1 MAAVSDGERGQLIL
15 VGGLALAVTLVAV
28 ALVLNAAI
36 YTENLASRDDADRID
51 DANAVRNDVR
61 AGLVGAVE
69 HVNDSE
75 SFGEQTDD
83 VNASMDE
90 IENESGYYA
99 AQDGGSLSV
108 GNVSYEEGWR
118 LARDSEGEFVSPNN
132 NETTYPLVDNGTVR
146 EHSMNVSKDSLDE
159 QGEITDAISNL
170 TGDDNV
176 FNATYTNSSS
186 GVERSVFVYNESDEV
201 TVEVYNESDDR
212 VGSVCR
218 ASAGNGYATVN
229 VSDGTV
235 GGSSCAAL
243 DFYDDLGATYDL
255 EYGGTNN
262 ADGTYEVTANVTGGT
277 AYTQHAPDSSA
288 TILAAEATITYRSPE
303 LYYRTTIRY
312 EPGGPIA

>member
-1 MAAVSDGERGQLIL
+1 MAAVSDDERGQLIV

-69 HVNDSE
+69 HVNDSQ
-75 SFGEQTDD
+75 SFDEQTDD
-83 VNASMDE
+83 VNASMTE
-90 IENESGYYA
+90 IENESSYYA
-99 AQDGGSLSV
+99 AQDGASLSV
-108 GNVSYEEGWR
+108 GDVSYEEGWR
-118 LARDSEGEFVSPNN
+118 LARDSEGQFVSPDAGQ
-132 NETTYPLVDNGTVR
+132 TTYPLVDDGTVR
-146 EHSMNVSKDSLDE
+146 EHSMNVSKDSLRE
-159 QGEITDAISNL
+159 QGGITDAISGL
-170 TGDDNV
+170 TGDNV
-176 FNATYTNSSS
+176 FNVTYTNSSS
-186 GVERSVFVYNESDEV
+186 GAERSVFVYNESNEV
-201 TVEVYNESDDR
+201 TVEVYDENDDR
-212 VGSVCR
+212 VGSVCN

-235 GGSSCAAL
+235 GGNSCAAL
-243 DFYDDLGATYDL
+243 EFYDDLGSTYNL
-255 EYGGTNN
+255 EHGGANN

-277 AYTQHAPDSSA
+277 AYTQHAPDRSA

-303 LYYRTTIRY
+303 LYYQTTIRY